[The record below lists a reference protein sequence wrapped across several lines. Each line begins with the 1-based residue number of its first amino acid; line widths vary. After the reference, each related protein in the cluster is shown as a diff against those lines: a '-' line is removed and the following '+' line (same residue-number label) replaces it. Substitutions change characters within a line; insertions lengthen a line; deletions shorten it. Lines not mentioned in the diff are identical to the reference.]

1 MNSADRRREVTSMAT
16 TVLFLILMLLTMIS
30 ISWIVER
37 GHSDL
42 HHIDLMAG
50 AE

>member
-1 MNSADRRREVTSMAT
+1 MV
-16 TVLFLILMLLTMIS
+16 S

>member
-1 MNSADRRREVTSMAT
+1 MAT
-16 TVLFLILMLLTMIS
+16 TILFLMLMLLTMVS
-30 ISWIVER
+30 ISWIADKGR
-37 GHSDL
+37 SDL